1 VNAGNAVDD
10 IIRGIA
16 IVILTWNELDETR
29 RCLQS
34 LQAAGYSLG
43 RVVLW
48 DNGSSDGTEV
58 SITREFPSVIYH
70 HYRTNLGVAS
80 GRNAAASLAI
90 QALSPSHLMFLD
102 NDMVVTH
109 GCLEALSEPF
119 ASEPKLAQALA
130 KIRFLNEPERL
141 QSAGGQVLNFALG
154 TKRTIGFGEVDLGQ
168 YDQRQPCLTS
178 GGATLVSADVF
189 RELDGF
195 DSIFDPF
202 GDEDTDFAFR
212 VRAAGYQAMY
222 VPEAVVYHDYC
233 RKDEK
238 SAQPYIAARVR
249 QWMILLSRHATLPEK
264 LAFFAGGALLGLLK
278 VVLRELVKG
287 NIASIRGILVGL
299 REYVTRESRIK
310 ATTRLD
316 CQDTGAESD

>member
-1 VNAGNAVDD
+1 MNAGNAVDD
-10 IIRGIA
+10 IIRGMA

-90 QALSPSHLMFLD
+90 QSLSPSHLMFLD

-141 QSAGGQVLNFALG
+141 QSAGGQVVNFALG
-154 TKRTIGFGEVDLGQ
+154 TVRAIGFGEVDLGQ
-168 YDQRQPCLTS
+168 YDQRQPCLPS

-195 DSIFDPF
+195 DSIFDPY
-202 GDEDTDFAFR
+202 GAEDTDFGFR
-212 VRAAGYQAMY
+212 VRAAGYKAMY
-222 VPEAVVYHDYC
+222 VPEAVVYHDYW
-233 RKDEK
+233 RKDEE
-238 SAQPYIAARVR
+238 SAQLYIAARVR
-249 QWMILLSRHATLPEK
+249 QWMIQLSRHATLPEK
-264 LAFFAGGALLGLLK
+264 LAFYAGGALIGFLK
-278 VVLRELVKG
+278 VILRELFKG

-299 REYVTRESRIK
+299 REYVTRESRI
-310 ATTRLD
+310 
-316 CQDTGAESD
+316 